1 MSARNLKNKS
11 LIDILLQ
18 SRNLFGQKICMK
30 RFSGDRFVDI
40 TFNEF
45 AAKVL
50 NIAGGLLSMGLKPGD
65 RVALLSENRPEW
77 GASYLGTL
85 AAGGVN
91 VPLDALLKISGWG
104 HILRDS
110 KSRFLFVSR
119 NFLPEIEQVWDEIP
133 GLEFIIC
140 MDSPAS
146 ESSSIFLED
155 MEKKGSHYEGQL
167 QKPEPED
174 LASIIYTSGT
184 TGQAKGV
191 MLTHE
196 NIVSDIDGVL
206 QMIDIE
212 ETDNFISVLP
222 IHHTFEC
229 TCGFLTPIAGGACIT
244 YARGLA
250 SKLIVEDI
258 RNNHATIILGVPL
271 LFEKMH
277 DGLIKAISKKP
288 TVTRAVFKTTYGIS
302 NVLYSLLKIEAGR
315 KIFKSLREKAGLS
328 SLRLMVAGGAPMP
341 PDVARVFNL
350 LGFTFLQ
357 GYGLTES
364 SPVLTF
370 NPIEKRKNDSIGLPI
385 PGAELKIKDPDPR
398 GIGEILARGPMVM
411 KGYYNNK
418 NATDEVLRDGWL
430 HTGDSGWVDNE
441 GYYYIAGRLKNVIV
455 TPAGKNV
462 YPEEIEFELNKSP
475 YILESLVVG
484 RLTRDR
490 RGEEIQAIVV
500 PDYEYFDLLAADAGT
515 SFTTEE
521 IEKIIKREVHDRCA
535 HLADY
540 KRVKYI
546 QSREEEFEKT
556 STKKIKR
563 FLFTQRPELVENK
576 RKNE

>member
-1 MSARNLKNKS
+1 MPGKHLKNKT
-11 LIDILLQ
+11 LVDILKQ
-18 SRNLFGQKICMK
+18 SRDLYGDKVCMK
-30 RFSGDRFVDI
+30 RYSEDRFVDI

-45 AAKVL
+45 ADKAL
-50 NIAGGLLSMGLKPGD
+50 NIARGLISLGLRAEDK
-65 RVALLSENRPEW
+65 VALLSENRPEW
-77 GASYLGTL
+77 GASYLGIL
-85 AAGGVN
+85 AAGGIN
-91 VPLDALLKISGWG
+91 VPLDALLKISGWS

-110 KSRFLFVSR
+110 KSRFLIVSS
-119 NFLPEIEQVWDEIP
+119 NFLPEIENAMDNIP
-133 GLEFIIC
+133 DLQFVIC
-140 MDSPAS
+140 MDNPPP
-146 ESSSIFLED
+146 ESKAVFLRDLED
-155 MEKKGSHYEGQL
+155 KGSQYEVEL
-167 QKPEPED
+167 EKPGTDD
-174 LASIIYTSGT
+174 LAAIIYTSGT
-184 TGQAKGV
+184 TGQSKGV

-212 ETDNFISVLP
+212 EEDNFISVLP

-258 RNNHATIILGVPL
+258 KNNNATIILGVPL

-277 DGLIKAISKKP
+277 EGLIKAISKKP
-288 TVTRAVFKTTYGIS
+288 PLTRAMFKTTYGLS
-302 NVLYSLLKIEAGR
+302 NVLYSLLKMEAGK

-328 SLRLMVAGGAPMP
+328 SLRLMVVGGAPMP
-341 PDVARVFNL
+341 PEVARVFNL

-370 NPIEKRKNDSIGLPI
+370 NPIHKRKNDSIGLPI
-385 PGAELKIKDPDPR
+385 PGVDMKIDNADSR
-398 GIGEILARGPMVM
+398 GIGEILAKGPMVM

-418 NATDEVLRDGWL
+418 TATDEVVKDGWL
-430 HTGDSGWVDNE
+430 YTGDSGWVDSE

-462 YPEEIEFELNKSP
+462 YPEEIEAEINKSP

-484 RLTRDR
+484 RPTRDR
-490 RGEEIQAIVV
+490 RGEEIQAIIV
-500 PDYEYFDLLAADAGT
+500 PDYEYFDLLAEEEGK
-515 SFTTEE
+515 SYTTEE
-521 IEKIIKREVHDRCA
+521 IEDTIKKEVHTRCSP
-535 HLADY
+535 LADY

-546 QSREEEFEKT
+546 QVREEEFEKT

-563 FLFTQRPELVENK
+563 FLFTLKSELIDNK
-576 RKNE
+576 GNNR